1 MKNISFILV
10 GAAVVAAGCS
20 SDPTPAPVDAATPQ
34 DLAPVVDVA
43 DGAVADG
50 ATGMDAAV
58 NDSGIPLE
66 DASTDVLMAPDVP
79 RVNGEDVLEPQR
91 QACAFGPGSWAAQTV
106 GREVPVGDQ
115 MPIDHIIV
123 LMQENRSFDHYFGHL
138 ADMGQPDAEGIPAHF
153 TNPASDGS
161 TVSFHHDTDRCVL
174 DTNHEWDGSHRQYNN
189 GAMDGFVLTNNP
201 NGQRALAYFDGTDI
215 PFYYA
220 LANTFAIGDRYF
232 CSLLGPTW
240 PNRLFLMGGTSYGKA
255 DNSLVAD
262 TAAHPAQHIFSMMDA
277 AGVTWG
283 DYAGGARMLGFFPNY
298 GILRRATIAHEHS
311 ITDLMHDLSAGTLP
325 QVSFVEPDYLGA
337 GGTRVDEH
345 PPGIPMSGEHW
356 VEGIVRG
363 LMASPLWSRTALF
376 ITYDE
381 HGGFADH
388 VPPPP
393 ACEPDA
399 LPPATS
405 TGTVTG
411 RFDRLGFRVPF
422 IVVSPYARR
431 HFVSHRTFDHTSI
444 LRFIEARFG
453 LPALT
458 RRDANAALPTDL
470 FDFANPAFM
479 TPPVLPASGAIDP
492 ATVTR
497 CNTQF
502 PSETTGS

>member
-1 MKNISFILV
+1 MTKRYLV
-10 GAAVVAAGCS
+10 LLGAAAVLVGCS
-20 SDPTPAPVDAATPQ
+20 SDPAPTPAADAAT
-34 DLAPVVDVA
+34 DLGAPL
-43 DGAVADG
+43 DGADA

-58 NDSGIPLE
+58 NDSGIPT
-66 DASTDVLMAPDVP
+66 DDVAVDVLMAPDVP
-79 RVNGEDVLEPQR
+79 RTSGEDVLEPQR
-91 QACAFGPGSWAAQTV
+91 QACAFGPGAWAAQTV

-123 LMQENRSFDHYFGHL
+123 LMQENRSFDHYFGRL
-138 ADMGQPDAEGIPAHF
+138 AAMGQPDAEGPPDSYS
-153 TNPASDGS
+153 NPGGADGGVV
-161 TVSFHHDTDRCVL
+161 TFHHDTERCL
-174 DTNHEWDGSHRQYNN
+174 NDTNHEWDGAHRQYNN
-189 GAMDGFVLTNNP
+189 GAMDGFVVTNQP
-201 NGQRALAYFDGTDI
+201 HGDRALTYFDGGDI

-232 CSLLGPTW
+232 SSLIGPTW
-240 PNRLFLMGGTSYGKA
+240 PNRLYLMAATSFGRA
-255 DNSLVAD
+255 DNAFISQD
-262 TAAHPAQHIFSMMDA
+262 TAAHPVPQIFSLMDA

-283 DYAGGARMLGFFPNY
+283 DYAGGARMLGFLPYY
-298 GILRRATIAHEHS
+298 GILRRATIEHEHR
-311 ITDLMHDLSAGTLP
+311 IDDLMRDLAAGTLP

-345 PPGIPMSGEHW
+345 PPGIPMSGERW

-363 LMASPLWSRTALF
+363 LMASPLWARTALF

-388 VPPPP
+388 VPPHP
-393 ACEPDA
+393 ACEPDN
-399 LPPATS
+399 LPPQVA
-405 TGTVTG
+405 GAAVPG

-470 FDFANPAFM
+470 FDFASPPFM
-479 TPPVLPASGAIDP
+479 TPPMLPPAGAIDP
-492 ATVTR
+492 ATVAR
-497 CNTQF
+497 CNTQY
-502 PSETTGS
+502 PSETSGL